1 MNCPARA
8 ANPRQL
14 LSGQIFLQTVDLLVN
29 KSPELPYYARLFES
43 PDLYW
48 SFDELCWNEALLRR
62 PFLKILYENDDKKKN
77 NHDGETLKTSKL
89 SN

>member
-1 MNCPARA
+1 MNCPAGA
-8 ANPRQL
+8 ANPRQF
-14 LSGQIFLQTVDLLVN
+14 LSGQIFLRTVDLRMN
-29 KSPELPYYARLFES
+29 KSPEFPYYARLFES

-48 SFDELCWNEALLRR
+48 SFDELCWDEAPLRQ

-77 NHDGETLKTSKL
+77 NHDAETLKTSKL